1 MGKRNIFADQAT
13 RRNKEQTELEAVVT
27 AVPSEVPKH
36 PVMVQPRQDADAR
49 TTMCVALSAAEK
61 KMLKQYAV
69 AQGKTTSSIIQGWI
83 REFCGSH
90 DTSIQ

>member
-13 RRNKEQTELEAVVT
+13 RRNKEQMELEAIVT
-27 AVPSEVPKH
+27 AAPSETAKRQTT
-36 PVMVQPRQDADAR
+36 VQPRQDADAR

-69 AQGKTTSSIIQGWI
+69 AQGRTTSSIIQGWI
-83 REFCGSH
+83 REFCRDH
-90 DTSIQ
+90 